1 MRKLLTILATAAT
14 LTLSGCGY
22 NTMQAQDENVK
33 GKWAEVL
40 NQYQRPKTHHCLGAQ
55 GPD

>member
-1 MRKLLTILATAAT
+1 MRKLLAILAATAT

-22 NTMQAQDENVK
+22 NTMQTQDEDVK

-40 NQYQRPKTHHCLGAQ
+40 NQYQRQA
-55 GPD
+55 D